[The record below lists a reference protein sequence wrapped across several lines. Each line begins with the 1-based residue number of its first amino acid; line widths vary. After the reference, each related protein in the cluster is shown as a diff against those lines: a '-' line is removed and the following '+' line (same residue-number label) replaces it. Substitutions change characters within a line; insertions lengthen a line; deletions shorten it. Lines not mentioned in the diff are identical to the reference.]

1 MTKQKKKTR
10 QPISS
15 IESELVTALEFVCL
29 TSTYY
34 LKTTDKIL
42 TAMDLNDE
50 AFREE
55 MKKLGDA
62 VGYDFD
68 EYRDSQSE

>member
-1 MTKQKKKTR
+1 MPSQKKKTH

-15 IESELVTALEFVCL
+15 IESELVTALEFVRVA
-29 TSTYY
+29 STYY
-34 LKTTDKIL
+34 LGTTDKIL

-50 AFREE
+50 AFQED

-62 VGYDFD
+62 VDFDFD
-68 EYRDSQSE
+68 EYTDSQRE

>member
-1 MTKQKKKTR
+1 MTSQKKKTR

-15 IESELVTALEFVCL
+15 IESELITALEFVRVA
-29 TSTYY
+29 STYY
-34 LKTTDKIL
+34 LETTDKIL

-50 AFREE
+50 AFHED

-62 VGYDFD
+62 VEFDFD
-68 EYRDSQSE
+68 EYTDSQRE